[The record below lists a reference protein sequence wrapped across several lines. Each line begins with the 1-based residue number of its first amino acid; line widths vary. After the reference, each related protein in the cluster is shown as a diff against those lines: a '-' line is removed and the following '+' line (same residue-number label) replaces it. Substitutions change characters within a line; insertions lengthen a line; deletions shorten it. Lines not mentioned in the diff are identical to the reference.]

1 MTKDYADDEILKQV
15 ADSIIEDFKKTDET
29 FTPEQKAQFR
39 MFVAGLVDAEP
50 PEGEDLWQTIEI
62 LRRAIEGKDKEN
74 ARRAATTFMLQFISG
89 CEPTSGAFQ
98 LLPMLIQARDAIK
111 ADRFNEAR
119 DLLMDFLNKSRE
131 VARSM

>member
-1 MTKDYADDEILKQV
+1 VTDSCVDDEILKQV

-29 FTPEQKAQFR
+29 YTPEQKAQFR
-39 MFVAGLVDAEP
+39 MFVTGLVDAEP
-50 PEGEDLWQTIEI
+50 LEGEDLWQTIEI

-74 ARRAATTFMLQFISG
+74 ALRAATTFMLQFISG
-89 CEPTSGAFQ
+89 CEPSSGALQ
-98 LLPMLIQARDAIK
+98 LLPMLIQTREAIK

-119 DLLMDFLNKSRE
+119 NLLMDFLNKSRE

>member
-1 MTKDYADDEILKQV
+1 MTKSYADDEILKQV

-29 FTPEQKAQFR
+29 YTPEQEAQFR
-39 MFVAGLVDAEP
+39 MFVTGLVDAEP

-74 ARRAATTFMLQFISG
+74 ARRAVTTFVLQFISG
-89 CEPTSGAFQ
+89 CEPSSGAFQ
-98 LLPMLIQARDAIK
+98 LLPMLIQVREAIK
-111 ADRFNEAR
+111 ADHFNEAR
-119 DLLMDFLNKSRE
+119 EFLMDFLNKSRE